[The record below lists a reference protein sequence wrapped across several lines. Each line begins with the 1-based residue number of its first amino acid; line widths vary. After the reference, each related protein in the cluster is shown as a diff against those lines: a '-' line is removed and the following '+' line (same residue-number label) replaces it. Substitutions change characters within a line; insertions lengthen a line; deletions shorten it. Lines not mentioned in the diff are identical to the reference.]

1 MAIFKQWS
9 ILVVLSFLAIFFKQE
24 LLWLFHGLAYVYQ
37 HIGSGVDSLFPQ
49 NPWIK
54 LAVLSILLLMITLLV
69 SAIVGGVGCIFKK
82 SFKQWFVPCAWISWV
97 VLVVT
102 VILQGT

>member
-9 ILVVLSFLAIFFKQE
+9 ILVILSFLAIFFKQE
-24 LLWLFHGLAYVYQ
+24 LFSLFHGLAYVYQ
-37 HIGSGVDSLFPQ
+37 HVGSGVDSLFPQ

-54 LAVLSILLLMITLLV
+54 LAVLSILLLIMTLLV
-69 SAIVGGVGCIFKK
+69 SAIVGGLGCIFKN

-97 VLVVT
+97 VLAVT